1 MLGALYNAHSTALFE
16 KYYPM
21 ESSPFLSLSEKFPL
35 METWWKETLALLI
48 AHDFHHTH
56 LATIVNSTKFPFRQ
70 GFHELM
76 STLNEADIPLLIFS
90 AGIAGPY
97 TIYII
102 FNNLDTNMD

>member
-1 MLGALYNAHSTALFE
+1 
-16 KYYPM
+16 
-21 ESSPFLSLSEKFPL
+21 
-35 METWWKETLALLI
+35 
-48 AHDFHHTH
+48 
-56 LATIVNSTKFPFRQ
+56 
-70 GFHELM
+70 M